1 MGRFAPLS
9 FPPAAR
15 PLLRCQ
21 HAGEG
26 PDVNVC
32 LLDNSST
39 HFLLRDSLRRV
50 DQQHEQLAGSGQQQ
64 WLATPRPQ
72 RVAGLQL
79 HCEGGQ
85 VVESPLLVRHECSLP
100 CFMFGD
106 VCNHV
111 DFTVCKA
118 TAMKCSGN
126 KLCDD
131 RAKGTLRVLRYERKN
146 VPSTMAQGCIQVCT
160 FHDGCKQ
167 GIDQQFFNRKSIS
180 REITHPQS

>member
-1 MGRFAPLS
+1 MLMMF
-9 FPPAAR
+9 
-15 PLLRCQ
+15 
-21 HAGEG
+21 
-26 PDVNVC
+26 VC

-79 HCEGGQ
+79 HCEGGP
-85 VVESPLLVRHECSLP
+85 VVESPVLFRHKCSLP
-100 CFMFGD
+100 CFVFGD

-111 DFTVCKA
+111 NFTALGVFCKSCKA
-118 TAMKCSGN
+118 TAMNCSGN

-131 RAKGTLRVLRYERKN
+131 RAKGTLRVLRYEKKIMRERMYFPPWRRDVFKY
-146 VPSTMAQGCIQVCT
+146 VLSTM
-160 FHDGCKQ
+160 GCKQ
-167 GIDQQFFNRKSIS
+167 GIDQQVFNRKSIS
-180 REITHPQS
+180 RKLRILSPENCKQSSRVKS